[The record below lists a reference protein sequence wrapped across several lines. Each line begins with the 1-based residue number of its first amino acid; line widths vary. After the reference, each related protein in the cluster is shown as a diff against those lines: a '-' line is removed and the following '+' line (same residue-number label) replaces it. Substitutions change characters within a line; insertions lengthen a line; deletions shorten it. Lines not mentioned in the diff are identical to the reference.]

1 MANATLTVN
10 EFRAMSLPTDNPYS
24 PWPLIYTI
32 FLILL
37 VMSLVS
43 FLTLSLMY
51 YFFSRK
57 ATKAGLQN
65 LDKMTVRKKV
75 RKGKVVDTYSDSIS
89 FSQPVSHFKL
99 H

>member
-10 EFRAMSLPTDNPYS
+10 EFRGMTLPTDNPYS

-57 ATKAGLQN
+57 AKKAGLQN

-75 RKGKVVDTYSDSIS
+75 LLFEDI
-89 FSQPVSHFKL
+89 FKFNQFL
-99 H
+99 GCYYKKAAKRR